1 MFDDKPYLDLRETY
15 QTDYQFKASAVV
27 AEAIHRKG
35 TGLEPGTRYIS
46 MPVGCGKTTG
56 AIWGITRFVKENP
69 GKKVCFL
76 TPYVQGVKD
85 QFETLKEELGA
96 NVVGRFYN
104 GASCDK
110 QQQMDKDVFVCTHQ
124 FGSYNLAKLQDRDLV
139 VVDEAAYGSDDVQ
152 ITSGSIY
159 KAYDWARR
167 ERILE
172 KEFRAIF
179 DLLDGIVQQGRT
191 GNGFLPIDCSSVRP
205 ELGAIA
211 AYNFSKAVNP
221 FSDKAGIGDLQNFCI
236 AMLDGKAFA
245 AYRDNGE
252 VIFVSGALG
261 IPSVDNAIILT
272 ATGGLT
278 YDDVGSFSEIPL
290 VKAVFKAPK
299 YDQLTLVRLSDPEIK
314 GSYKTWK
321 GQKTK
326 ESVEAYVSWVLEQVT
341 EDEIYFCV
349 PKSVFDWC
357 LKEFFGFASTEKV
370 ELPTKVT
377 KDGKTIR
384 ISHHHVGIGSNNY
397 KNCKAVVY
405 LWDSHIPKLATI
417 RKYHVL
423 SGDSVTTGSLEDA
436 NNGDLRGAF
445 SKVRD
450 ASLVE
455 NVIQQIG
462 RGQIRQID
470 QHGQASEMKA
480 YVLLKPKTFSKLQ
493 MQMTGS
499 KLVDCGGYGKIRKP
513 SGRLQKVL
521 EYLRNNSG
529 KSWTGEEVKAAIT
542 TNVTR
547 IKDELKEMEDELLIF
562 GYKFEKGTKGRGNG
576 SKFIWVGIAEDV
588 SYNKMEV
595 AA

>member
-1 MFDDKPYLDLRETY
+1 MFKSNPYLSLRENY
-15 QTDYQFKASAVV
+15 QTGYQFNASATV
-27 AEAIHRKG
+27 AEAIYRKG
-35 TGLEPGTRYIS
+35 KGLEPGTRYIS

-85 QFETLKEELGA
+85 QFKKLKAKLGKK
-96 NVVGRFYN
+96 VVGCFYG
-104 GASCDK
+104 GASGDK
-110 QQQMDKDVFVCTHQ
+110 SEQLEKDVFVCTHQ

-159 KAYDWARR
+159 NACDWARQ
-167 ERILE
+167 EGILE
-172 KEFRAIF
+172 KEFRAVF
-179 DLLDGIVQQGRT
+179 LFLDGIVRQGRT
-191 GNGFLPIDCSSVRP
+191 GNCFLPIDCSSVRP
-205 ELGAIA
+205 ELEAIS
-211 AYNFSKAVNP
+211 AYNFSTEVDP

-252 VIFVSGALG
+252 VTFVSGALG
-261 IPSVDNAIILT
+261 IPSVEKAVILT
-272 ATGGLT
+272 ATGGMT
-278 YDDVGSFSEIPL
+278 YGAVGSFNEIQL
-290 VKAVFKAPK
+290 VKDSFKTPK
-299 YDQLTLVRLSDPEIK
+299 YNQLTLVRLSDPEIT
-314 GSYKTWK
+314 GGYKTWK

-341 EDEIYFCV
+341 EDEIYICV
-349 PKSVFDWC
+349 PKSVFDRC
-357 LKEFFGFASTEKV
+357 LREFFEFATNDKV
-370 ELPTKVT
+370 DLPATVT
-377 KDGKTIR
+377 KNGKTIHL
-384 ISHHHVGIGSNNY
+384 SHHHVGIGSNNY

-405 LWDSHIPKLATI
+405 LWDSHIPKLASV

-423 SGDSVTTGSLEDA
+423 SGEDVTTGSLKDA

-445 SKVRD
+445 AKVRD

-470 QHGQASEMKA
+470 EHRLAGEMKA
-480 YVLLKPKTFSKLQ
+480 YVMVEPKTFSDLLLQ
-493 MQMTGS
+493 MKGC
-499 KLVDCGGYGKIRKP
+499 KVVDCEGFGKLRLP
-513 SGRLQKVL
+513 TGRLQKVF
-521 EYLRNNSG
+521 EYLWQNTGR
-529 KSWTGEEVKAAIT
+529 SWTGGEVKSAT
-542 TNVTR
+542 STNVNL
-547 IKDELKEMEDELLIF
+547 IKDDLEDRTEELKSI
-562 GYKFEKGTKGRGNG
+562 GYRFEKGGRGRGNAA
-576 SKFIWVGIAEDV
+576 KFTWIGISEDGD
-588 SYNKMEV
+588 YTKINK

>member
-1 MFDDKPYLDLRETY
+1 MFDDNPYLDLRETY

-46 MPVGCGKTTG
+46 MPVGSGKTTG
-56 AIWGITRFVKENP
+56 AIWGIVRFVKENP
-69 GKKVCFL
+69 GKKVCYL
-76 TPYVQGVKD
+76 TPFVRGVKE
-85 QFETLKEELGA
+85 QIEKLKSKLGDA
-96 NVVGRFYN
+96 IVGCFYS
-104 GASCDK
+104 GASGDK
-110 QQQMDKDVFVCTHQ
+110 QQQMNKDVFVCTHQ
-124 FGSYNLAKLQDRDLV
+124 FGSYNLSKLKDRDLI
-139 VVDEAAYGSDDVQ
+139 VVDEAIYGSDDVQ
-152 ITSGSIY
+152 VSSQIFYESSE
-159 KAYDWARR
+159 WARR
-167 ERILE
+167 QNILK
-172 KEFRAIF
+172 KEFRAVF
-179 DLLDGIVQQGRT
+179 EFLDGVVQKPFS
-191 GNGFLPIDCSSVRP
+191 GNGFVPIDHSSIKL
-205 ELGAIA
+205 ELKKIV
-211 AYNFSKAVNP
+211 AYDFSDLVNP
-221 FSDKAGIGDLQNFCI
+221 FSDNARIVDTQNFCG
-236 AMLDGKAFA
+236 AMLDGKAFS
-245 AYRDNGE
+245 AYRENGN
-252 VIFVSGALG
+252 VTFVSGALG

-272 ATGGLT
+272 ATGGMT
-278 YDDVGSFSEIPL
+278 YDAVGSFSEVPL
-290 VKAVFKAPK
+290 VKTVFKKPR
-299 YDQLTLVRLSDPEIK
+299 YDQLTLVRLSDPEIT

-349 PKSVFDWC
+349 PKSVFDGC
-357 LKEFFGFASTEKV
+357 LKVYFGFTSTGTV
-370 ELPTKVT
+370 ELPKTVT
-377 KDGKTIR
+377 KGGKTIHL
-384 ISHHHVGIGSNNY
+384 SHHHIGIGSNNY

-470 QHGQASEMKA
+470 QHGQANEMKA
-480 YVLLKPKTFSKLQ
+480 YVLLKPKTFSQLQ

-513 SGRLQKVL
+513 SGRVQKIL
-521 EYLRNNSG
+521 EYLRQNSG
-529 KSWTGEEVKAAIT
+529 KSWAGEEVKAATT

-547 IKDELKEMEDELLIF
+547 IKGELKEMEDELLII

-588 SYNKMEV
+588 SYKKTEV